1 MKILAALGGNAIKQ
15 ADEKGTN
22 EEQFKN
28 CEITSKALVEVIKTF
43 KGGDWLCITHG
54 NGPQSGNLDVQQVLG
69 KEKVPAMPLD
79 TVGAMTQGQIGYMM
93 QNSMQKYLQLAGIK
107 KDVVSI
113 VNQVVVSPDDPEF
126 VGDNASKPVG
136 NFFDEA
142 EAKAL
147 KAAHPDYVVK
157 QTKPG
162 VEKGWRRC
170 VPSPKPSEN
179 AEASVLR
186 KMLGADII
194 VIASGGGGIPVMRQ
208 KDGTLKGLEAVIDKD
223 RAGAIMGK
231 EIGADTFLIL
241 TDVENAMINFKK
253 PGEKALGKVT
263 LDEIK
268 KYKAEGHFL
277 AGSMGPKVEA
287 AIAFIE
293 TGGKTSIIT
302 SLNKAEAALAGK
314 TGTIITK

>member
-15 ADEKGTN
+15 ADEKGTH
-22 EEQFKN
+22 EEQFRN
-28 CEITSKALVEVIKTF
+28 CEITAKALVAVVKNF
-43 KGGDWLCITHG
+43 KAGDWLCITHG
-54 NGPQSGNLDVQQVLG
+54 NGPQSGNLDVQQVMG

-79 TVGAMTQGQIGYMM
+79 AVGAMTQGQIGYMM
-93 QNSMQKYLQLAGIK
+93 QNSMQKYMMLAGIK
-107 KDVVSI
+107 KDVVAI
-113 VNQVVVSPDDPEF
+113 VNQVIVSPDDPEF

-147 KAAHPDYVVK
+147 KAAHPEYVVK

-194 VIASGGGGIPVMRQ
+194 VIASGGGGVPVMRQ

-241 TDVENAMINFKK
+241 TDVENALINFKK
-253 PGEKALGKVT
+253 PGEAALGKVT
-263 LDEIK
+263 VAEMK
-268 KYKAEGHFL
+268 KYLSEGQFL

-287 AIAFIE
+287 AIDFIE
-293 TGGKTSIIT
+293 KGGKTSIIT
-302 SLNKAEAALAGK
+302 SLNKAEDALEGK
-314 TGTIITK
+314 TGTILTK